1 MLTKYGRVKFRRQGN
16 CLLLSLVC
24 VVTGLVVC
32 RGQDVPRKVSNCQAL
47 LSSSSTVQITSK
59 VRGEFL
65 KNGRKTL
72 VQDLYLR
79 SQDGSQ
85 TRAFLIKPYK
95 PVAKQGGAAFFV
107 HLLGAPPDNDRTEFF
122 EDALELADSN
132 VTSLLVEA
140 PWADP
145 EWFPS
150 RKLEEDLPNVLKYV
164 SELEGQF
171 NFLLAESKAPPEKVA
186 LVGHDFGAMYGV
198 LMLKNQE
205 SIRQAVIMA
214 AVPDFADWFL
224 LGQKLSNTEEKQYR
238 QKVQAIAP
246 SRYLRCAPKLD
257 VLFQFA
263 ETDRF
268 VSRKQAND
276 FIESAPAQKEVRWY
290 TAGHELQEPSRKDRV
305 AWLKQR
311 IGSALPAGSLDAH
324 PRALANRAEVARLTT
339 LATQ

>member
-1 MLTKYGRVKFRRQGN
+1 MKFRRPGN
-16 CLLLSLVC
+16 HLLLFLVC
-24 VVTGLVVC
+24 LVTSSVVC
-32 RGQDVPRKVSNCQAL
+32 RGQDVPRKTPNCQAL
-47 LSSSSTVQITSK
+47 PSSTTTVQITSK

-65 KNGRKTL
+65 KNGKTL
-72 VQDLYLR
+72 IQDVYLR
-79 SQDGSQ
+79 AQDGSQ

-95 PVAKQGGAAFFV
+95 PAAKQGGAAFFV

-122 EDALELADSN
+122 EDAVELADSN

-145 EWFPS
+145 EWFPA

-164 SELEGQF
+164 SQLEGQF
-171 NFLLAESKAPPEKVA
+171 KFLLAESKAPPDKVA
-186 LVGHDFGAMYGV
+186 FVGHDFGAMYGA
-198 LMLKNQE
+198 LMLKNQD
-205 SIRQAVIMA
+205 SIRHAVIMA

-276 FIESAPAQKEVRWY
+276 FVESAPAEKEVLWY
-290 TAGHELQEPSRKDRV
+290 AGGHELQEPSRKDRI

-311 IGSALPAGSLDAH
+311 IGSA
-324 PRALANRAEVARLTT
+324 RAIP
-339 LATQ
+339 

>member
-205 SIRQAVIMA
+205 SPKRSNIGRRCRPSLRLDTCV
-214 AVPDFADWFL
+214 VPRSSMFFSSL
-224 LGQKLSNTEEKQYR
+224 LRLTDLS
-238 QKVQAIAP
+238 VA
-246 SRYLRCAPKLD
+246 SRLMTLSKARP
-257 VLFQFA
+257 
-263 ETDRF
+263 
-268 VSRKQAND
+268 RKKRSGGIQQVMSCRSLHGR
-276 FIESAPAQKEVRWY
+276 IESP
-290 TAGHELQEPSRKDRV
+290 G
-305 AWLKQR
+305 
-311 IGSALPAGSLDAH
+311 
-324 PRALANRAEVARLTT
+324 
-339 LATQ
+339 

>member
-1 MLTKYGRVKFRRQGN
+1 MKFRGQGSR
-16 CLLLSLVC
+16 LLLSLVC
-24 VVTGLVVC
+24 LVTGLVVC
-32 RGQDVPRKVSNCQAL
+32 RGQDVPRRVPGCQAL

-65 KNGRKTL
+65 KNGKTL

-85 TRAFLIKPYK
+85 TRAFLIKPNK
-95 PVAKQGGAAFFV
+95 PAAKQGGAAFFV

-122 EDALELADSN
+122 EDAIELADSN

-150 RKLEEDLPNVLKYV
+150 RKLEEDLPNVLKYL
-164 SELEGQF
+164 SHLEGQF
-171 NFLLAESKAPPEKVA
+171 KFLLAESKAPPEKIA
-186 LVGHDFGAMYGV
+186 LVGHDFGAMYSA
-198 LMLKNQE
+198 LMLKNQD
-205 SIRQAVIMA
+205 SIRHAVIMA

-238 QKVQAIAP
+238 QKVQPIAP
-246 SRYLRCAPKLD
+246 SLYLRCAPKLD

-276 FIESAPAQKEVRWY
+276 FVESAPAQKEVLWY
-290 TAGHELQEPSRKDRV
+290 TAGHELQEPSRKDRI

-311 IGSALPAGSLDAH
+311 IGSA
-324 PRALANRAEVARLTT
+324 RAIP
-339 LATQ
+339 